1 MTGRYLAW
9 RLLQIVPAVLG
20 ILLISFLLIHLAPGD
35 PVLALAGEHGDA
47 AYYADMQAKF
57 GLDRPLPEQFGAFL
71 GNVLRG
77 DLGVSYIQGRPA
89 LEAIAERLPA
99 TLLLTTSALVVS
111 TVVGVALGVVAAMR
125 AHRAPDLVVNLV
137 TFGLLATP
145 PFWLAQLALLALALH
160 AGWFPVG
167 GMTSPRSSAIGVGA
181 VADIAH
187 HLALPMAVL
196 AAGEV
201 AAIAR
206 LTRVGLLDEL
216 AEDYVRTARA
226 KGLSEFRVVT
236 RHALRLAMLP
246 VLTVIGG
253 RLGHLLS
260 GAVLVEAVFG
270 WPGIGR
276 LLLSSVQSRDT
287 PIVLG
292 ILLLVGVSVV
302 LANVLT
308 DLVYV
313 RLDPRIRYR

>member
-20 ILLISFLLIHLAPGD
+20 ILLVSFLLIHLAPGD

-47 AYYADMQAKF
+47 AYYADMRAKF

-137 TFGLLATP
+137 AFGLLATP

-160 AGWFPVG
+160 AGWFPVA
-167 GMTSPRSSAIGVGA
+167 GMTSPGSSAIGAGA

-196 AAGEV
+196 AAGVV

-260 GAVLVEAVFG
+260 GAILVEAVFG

-292 ILLLVGVSVV
+292 IFLLVGVSVV

-313 RLDPRIRYR
+313 RLDPRIRYS